1 MEIEVYD
8 TYARSEEGLK
18 IHFDVMLPIGGNEA
32 KHRTRPGSLLR
43 KFLKPPTPSN
53 SKAAGFV
60 IPKPQNRRSERGW
73 SRKAIVLFR
82 SKTVR
87 ISRIDFPEHS
97 SEDQKDESKTLETRK
112 T

>member
-18 IHFDVMLPIGGNEA
+18 IHFDVMLPIGGDEA
-32 KHRTRPGSLLR
+32 TAKDKPGSLLR

-60 IPKPQNRRSERGW
+60 IPKSQNRRSERGW
-73 SRKAIVLFR
+73 SRKAIVLSR

-87 ISRIDFPEHS
+87 ILRIDFPQHS
-97 SEDQKDESKTLETRK
+97 
-112 T
+112 

>member
-18 IHFDVMLPIGGNEA
+18 IHFEVMLPIGGDEA
-32 KHRTRPGSLLR
+32 TAQDKPRSLLR
-43 KFLKPPTPSN
+43 KFLKLPTPSN
-53 SKAAGFV
+53 SKAAVFV
-60 IPKPQNRRSERGW
+60 TPKPQNRMSERGW

-87 ISRIDFPEHS
+87 IPRIDFPQHS
-97 SEDQKDESKTLETRK
+97 SADQKDESKTLETRK

>member
-18 IHFDVMLPIGGNEA
+18 IHFDVMPPIGGDEA
-32 KHRTRPGSLLR
+32 TAQD
-43 KFLKPPTPSN
+43 
-53 SKAAGFV
+53 KAREFIEKISETVNPVQLESCWFV
-60 IPKPQNRRSERGW
+60 TLKPQNRRSERGW

-87 ISRIDFPEHS
+87 IPRIDFPQHS
-97 SEDQKDESKTLETRK
+97 SADQKDGKKTLEMQK